1 MTTIKNIKVRLHTR
15 GKDNFSEFPESLENA
30 LKIIGKNLNDVKNIT
45 KLHKLEIYT
54 FNGTK
59 DFIEIKYK

>member
-1 MTTIKNIKVRLHTR
+1 MKTIKNIKVRLHTR
-15 GKDNFSEFPESLENA
+15 GKDNFSEFPKSLGDA
-30 LKIIGKNLNDVKNIT
+30 LKIIGKNLGDVKNIT

-54 FNGTK
+54 FNETR